1 MDMNGVF
8 KVTSESSPHREVIK
22 VVGVG
27 GGGGN
32 ALNNIIRSG
41 VTGVEFLAVN
51 TDMASL
57 SLSEAPTRLILGKEL
72 TKGHGAGAD
81 PQIGHGAAKESF
93 DELKEV
99 LVGADMVFLTA
110 GMGGGTGTGASPVI
124 AEIARETG
132 SLVVAVVTTPFF
144 WEGKRRKSQ
153 ADMGIKALQEKV
165 DALIVI
171 ENDKLMEISDK
182 NTVLTDAFRMAD
194 DVLRQAVQGVTDL
207 ILRPALVNVDF
218 ADVRSVM
225 QNAGSAIMGIGEG
238 RGDNRAVMAA
248 QAAINSPLM
257 SIPMTG
263 AKGVL
268 FNITGGADVG
278 IFEIHEAAGII
289 NEASDDDANIIWGS
303 AIDEEMEDRIKIT
316 VIATGFSDYEQAK
329 SKATP
334 FGKINTGSG
343 SKSTTQRKEK
353 KTSGIKL
360 EPTDLSPDE
369 DGPDMFELPG
379 LPKDS
384 YDVPSY
390 IRKVRRTRD
399 KDKDNG
405 GR

>member
-1 MDMNGVF
+1 MEMNGVF
-8 KVTSESSPHREVIK
+8 NVTAEHSPHREIIK

-57 SLSEAPTRLILGKEL
+57 DLSEASTRLILGRDL
-72 TKGHGAGAD
+72 TRGHGAGAD
-81 PQIGHGAAKESF
+81 PQVGYAAAKESF
-93 DELKEV
+93 DELKE
-99 LVGADMVFLTA
+99 LLTGSDMVFLTA

-124 AEIARETG
+124 AELAKESG
-132 SLVVAVVTTPFF
+132 ALVVAVVTMPFF
-144 WEGKRRKSQ
+144 WEGKRRNEQ
-153 ADMGIKALQEKV
+153 AQVGIKTLQEKV

-182 NTVLTDAFRMAD
+182 NTALTDAFRVAD

-207 ILRPALVNVDF
+207 ILRSALINVDF

-238 RGDNRAVMAA
+238 RGDSRAAMAA

-257 SIPMTG
+257 SIPMSG

-268 FNITGGADVG
+268 FNIAGGPDVG
-278 IFEIHEAAGII
+278 IHEIREAARII
-289 NEASDDDANIIWGS
+289 NEASDEDANIIWGS

-316 VIATGFSDYEQAK
+316 VIATGFASYDQCRSQNDRKVEPIKGAPSAHGGK
-329 SKATP
+329 KKAP
-334 FGKINTGSG
+334 SVH
-343 SKSTTQRKEK
+343 
-353 KTSGIKL
+353 L
-360 EPTDLSPDE
+360 EPTDLSQDDE
-369 DGPDMFELPG
+369 SPNMFELPG
-379 LPKDS
+379 VPKDS
-384 YDVPSY
+384 YDVPAY
-390 IRKVRRTRD
+390 LRKVRR
-399 KDKDNG
+399 KNKEKN
-405 GR
+405 

>member
-8 KVTSESSPHREVIK
+8 KINADNGPHREVIK
-22 VVGVG
+22 VIGVG

-51 TDMASL
+51 TDTASL
-57 SLSEAPTRLILGKEL
+57 GLSEAPLRITLGAEL

-81 PQIGHGAAKESF
+81 PSVGYGAAKESF
-93 DELKEV
+93 DEIKDSIG
-99 LVGADMVFLTA
+99 GADMVFLTA

-124 AEIARETG
+124 AEIAKELG
-132 SLVVAVVTTPFF
+132 ALVVAVVTTPFF
-144 WEGKRRKSQ
+144 WEGNRRKNQ
-153 ADMGIKALQEKV
+153 AKEGIKTLQEKV

-182 NTVLTDAFRMAD
+182 NTVLTDAFKMAD

-207 ILRPALVNVDF
+207 ILRPSLVNVDF

-268 FNITGGADVG
+268 FHITGGQDVG
-278 IFEIHEAAGII
+278 MMEIQEAANII
-289 NEASDDDANIIWGS
+289 NEAADNDANIIWGNG
-303 AIDEEMEDRIKIT
+303 IDPEMEDKVKIT
-316 VIATGFSDYEQAK
+316 VIATGFSDYDEKNTKANPFSSQVKTAK
-329 SKATP
+329 KAEK
-334 FGKINTGSG
+334 KINRSV
-343 SKSTTQRKEK
+343 E
-353 KTSGIKL
+353 L
-360 EPTDLSPDE
+360 EPTDLMAED
-369 DGPDMFELPG
+369 DGPNMFELPG

-390 IRKVRRTRD
+390 IRKVKRN
-399 KDKDNG
+399 KDKK
-405 GR
+405 

>member
-1 MDMNGVF
+1 
-8 KVTSESSPHREVIK
+8 
-22 VVGVG
+22 
-27 GGGGN
+27 
-32 ALNNIIRSG
+32 
-41 VTGVEFLAVN
+41 
-51 TDMASL
+51 
-57 SLSEAPTRLILGKEL
+57 
-72 TKGHGAGAD
+72 
-81 PQIGHGAAKESF
+81 
-93 DELKEV
+93 
-99 LVGADMVFLTA
+99 
-110 GMGGGTGTGASPVI
+110 
-124 AEIARETG
+124 
-132 SLVVAVVTTPFF
+132 
-144 WEGKRRKSQ
+144 
-153 ADMGIKALQEKV
+153 
-165 DALIVI
+165 
-171 ENDKLMEISDK
+171 
-182 NTVLTDAFRMAD
+182 
-194 DVLRQAVQGVTDL
+194 
-207 ILRPALVNVDF
+207 
-218 ADVRSVM
+218 
-225 QNAGSAIMGIGEG
+225 
-238 RGDNRAVMAA
+238 
-248 QAAINSPLM
+248 M

-278 IFEIHEAAGII
+278 IFEIHEAARII

-360 EPTDLSPDE
+360 EPTDLSPEE

-390 IRKVRRTRD
+390 IRKVRRNRD